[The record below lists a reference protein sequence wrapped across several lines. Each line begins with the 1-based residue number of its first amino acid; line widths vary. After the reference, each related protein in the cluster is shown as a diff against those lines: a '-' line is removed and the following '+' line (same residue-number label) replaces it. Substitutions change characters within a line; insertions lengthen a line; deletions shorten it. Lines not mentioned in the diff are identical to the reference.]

1 MRERLVLELSPSQE
15 AVRKARWRLLPFL
28 VLMYVLAFI
37 DRSNVGFA
45 KSFLQADTG
54 ISDAAF
60 AFGAGVFFMG
70 YAVFE
75 VPSNLILSW
84 LGARVWMSRIMIT
97 WGIVSACMALTN
109 DATSFYVLRFLLGV
123 AEAGFF
129 PGIILYLTQW
139 FPGHARSAALGTFYF
154 GIPLAQVIGSP
165 VSGLLLEI
173 APGGLRSWQWLFIV
187 EGLSATVIGI
197 VAYFYLVDRPA
208 DARWLTGPE
217 RAALSEELRVED
229 AAKRAYSPKT
239 LLATLANPRVLMYC
253 LVYFGI
259 QISVYGVV
267 FYLPS
272 RLAEVTGMHV
282 GANVGVLA
290 AIPWIAA
297 LIAIAFVSRMAG
309 RGERHRQWSAL
320 LLVAASLA
328 LAASSLFDSP
338 AAVVIAF
345 SIAVAGYMSAQPLF
359 WVSPTNYLQGM
370 AAAGGIA
377 TINSIGN
384 LGGFVAPNLKT
395 FAEQASGQPQIGMQ
409 VLALGG
415 LAGAAV
421 LLAMRR

>member
-1 MRERLVLELSPSQE
+1 MRDRPVVELSLSE
-15 AVRKARWRLLPFL
+15 MAVRKARWRLLPFL

-60 AFGAGVFFMG
+60 AFGAGVFFVG

-84 LGARVWMSRIMIT
+84 LGARAWMSRIMVT
-97 WGIVSACMALTN
+97 WGIVSACMAFTT

-139 FPGHARSAALGTFYF
+139 FPGRSRSAALGAFYF
-154 GIPLAQVIGSP
+154 GIPLAQVVGGP
-165 VSGLLLEI
+165 VSGLLLEY
-173 APGGLRSWQWLFIV
+173 APSGLHAWQWLFMV
-187 EGLSATVIGI
+187 EGLAAAVVGI
-197 VAYFYLVDRPA
+197 VAWFYLVDRPA
-208 DARWLTGPE
+208 DARWLSAAE
-217 RAALSEELRVED
+217 RAALTDDLHVEQASRR
-229 AAKRAYSPKT
+229 AASPKT
-239 LLATLANPRVLMYC
+239 LLGTLMNPRVLLYC

-272 RLAEVTGMHV
+272 RLAEVTGMNV

-290 AIPWIAA
+290 AIPWLAA
-297 LIAIAFVSRMAG
+297 LIAIALISRKVG
-309 RGERHRQWSAL
+309 QGEKHRQWSAL
-320 LLVAASLA
+320 LLITGSLA
-328 LAASSLFDSP
+328 LAASSFFDSP
-338 AAVVIAF
+338 AAVVLAF

-395 FAEQASGQPQIGMQ
+395 FAEQSSGQPQIGMQ

-415 LAGAAV
+415 LAGAAI
-421 LLAMRR
+421 LLSMRR